1 MENICKT
8 MWTQTP
14 SISCRYQL
22 RTTIQ
27 KRECDREKSPI
38 AVMTT
43 EGNVTLPLIIVA
55 GVMILVATPCI
66 CRLCCKK
73 RRKQKAD

>member
-27 KRECDREKSPI
+27 KRECDRDKSPI
-38 AVMTT
+38 AAMTT
-43 EGNVTLPLIIVA
+43 EGTITFPLIIVA

-73 RRKQKAD
+73 RRKQKTD

>member
-22 RTTIQ
+22 RTTVQ
-27 KRECDREKSPI
+27 KKESERDKSPL

-43 EGNVTLPLIIVA
+43 EGTITLPLILVA
-55 GVMILVATPCI
+55 GVVILVATPCI

-73 RRKQKAD
+73 KRKSATD